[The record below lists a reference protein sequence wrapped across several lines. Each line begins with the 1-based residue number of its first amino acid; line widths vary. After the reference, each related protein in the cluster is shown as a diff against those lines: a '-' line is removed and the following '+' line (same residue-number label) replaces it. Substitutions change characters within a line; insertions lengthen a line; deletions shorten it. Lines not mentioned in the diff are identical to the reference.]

1 MLFLPVSPVIIIKIA
16 VNENLAKK
24 SCPFA
29 PFYHSVVDVVYI
41 LVNENIAKRSYLL
54 FTFHHLLVEFTY
66 IP

>member
-1 MLFLPVSPVIIIKIA
+1 MLFLPVLPVIIVKIP
-16 VNENLAKK
+16 VNKNLAKK

-41 LVNENIAKRSYLL
+41 LVNENLAKRSYLL
-54 FTFHHLLVEFTY
+54 CTCTY